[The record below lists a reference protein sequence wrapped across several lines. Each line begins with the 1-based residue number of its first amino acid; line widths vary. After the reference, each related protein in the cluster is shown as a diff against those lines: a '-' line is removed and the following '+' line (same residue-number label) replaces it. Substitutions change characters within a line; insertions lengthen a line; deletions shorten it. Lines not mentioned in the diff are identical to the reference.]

1 VDRLPHPL
9 TIASKKLICG
19 LAVFGAMQLCMPA
32 AADTGSP
39 RMDFLLYCSGCHH
52 PSGEGK
58 PPNVPTLHDELG
70 RMMQVEE
77 MRSYLLRVPGAADS
91 PLSDAALAAVTNWIL
106 QEFNGNTLPD
116 DFKPLTTEEV
126 ERARQQTLANP
137 VAYRI
142 QFWKDYEF

>member
-1 VDRLPHPL
+1 
-9 TIASKKLICG
+9 
-19 LAVFGAMQLCMPA
+19 
-32 AADTGSP
+32 
-39 RMDFLLYCSGCHH
+39 MDFLLYCSGCHH